1 MQDFYKTLGLTKKA
15 TQDEIKKTYRKL
27 ARKYHPDV
35 NKEEGAEA
43 KFREATQAYEVLSD
57 EEKRAKY
64 DQFGPAAFSS
74 GGGGPQGRP
83 QGWPGGMGG
92 QQTNVN
98 FEEMFG
104 GARGARGGRGG
115 DGFMGMGLD
124 EILSS
129 LGRGRRA
136 PRSGGHC
143 GRHAQPPT
151 QGADIEHEVK
161 LDFLQAIRGAETSIR
176 ISDPHDGKR
185 ETISVKIPAGVKEG
199 QKIRLRGKG
208 NAGAAGPGDLL
219 MKCSIKSHPYWSREG
234 KNLLVTVPISITEA
248 ALGAKVDVPTLDGT
262 STVTVPAGSPSGRK
276 LRLKGKGV
284 TPAGKHTTPGDLYVV
299 LKVVPPTELTDEAR
313 TLLETLAETDP
324 NPRQDAPWS

>member
-15 TQDEIKKTYRKL
+15 TQDEIKKAYRKL

-43 KFREATQAYEVLSD
+43 NFREATQAYEVLSD
-57 EEKRAKY
+57 IEKRAKY
-64 DQFGPAAFSS
+64 DQFGPAAFTN
-74 GGGGPQGRP
+74 GGGGGRPGGP

-92 QQTNVN
+92 QQTHVN
-98 FEEMFG
+98 FEDMFG
-104 GARGARGGRGG
+104 GARGRAGGG
-115 DGFMGMGLD
+115 GFMGMGLD

-129 LGRGRRA
+129 LGGGRRA
-136 PRSGGHC
+136 PRGGHC

-151 QGADIEHEVK
+151 KGADIEHEVK

-176 ISDPHDGKR
+176 ITDPHDGKR

-313 TLLETLAETDP
+313 TLLETLAETDS